1 MVDLSTGRRGKIG
14 YNYTSIERAIDT
26 RHRTLIHEMI
36 DSMKAEGYTFGV
48 ESRRSKTG
56 KIYNGYLYRQKRNV
70 NGKREHLCLKARDL
84 DDYRNNVLF
93 EQAKREVFQD
103 NLGGWAD
110 EGLTRS
116 ERKTF
121 DTLIKE
127 CLRYRKQDDRNPVV
141 QRYVKQL
148 GLTVKNRRYGFINAD
163 SIPIERRKNIL
174 KAAQKALNK
183 WDKSHRKL
191 MKIIG
196 IVLGP
201 GCSSIDFSNFFKKLV
216 KESKCRNNVKR
227 LENYINRCREQ
238 GDNSPYSILEPSE
251 VKPVAQEILWISM
264 KSLNNI
270 YGFPAQTYH
279 KNEKIP
285 YS

>member
-121 DTLIKE
+121 DTLLKE

-270 YGFPAQTYH
+270 YG
-279 KNEKIP
+279 
-285 YS
+285 